1 MNSKKYDLAVVGA
14 GIVGLA
20 HAWLAAKSGLS
31 VVVIDRDPRCVGAS
45 IRNFGFITVTGQ
57 RDGDTWRRARRA
69 RDLWQ
74 EIAEQAN
81 IPICHQGLTLV
92 AQRPEALAVLEAFK
106 ETHMGEDCV
115 LLTQDEVAR
124 ACSVVR
130 TESCVGGMY
139 SPHELR
145 VESRDAI
152 PQIASW
158 LAHSY
163 QVDFLFNREVL
174 DFALPQIQTSAGTL
188 HAERIVLCPG
198 TELNGVAKR
207 YLQEFQLS
215 LTQLQ
220 MLRVRPPA
228 NFKLDSAVMSD
239 LSFVRYAGYTGLGCH
254 QALLKRLESE
264 APESLAAGIH
274 LIVVQSDDGSLV
286 VGDSHHPA
294 TPYEPYAI
302 ESVDR
307 LILKHLEETL
317 LLTHYEVSHRWT
329 GRYPVEPNDQ
339 DALILSPEDN
349 VRVVSVTSGTGAS
362 TAFGL
367 AEEVMQSWGF

>member
-57 RDGDTWRRARRA
+57 RDGDTWRRARRS

-81 IPICHQGLTLV
+81 ISICHQGLTLV
-92 AQRPEALAVLEAFK
+92 AQRPEALALLEAFK
-106 ETHMGEDCV
+106 KTRMGEDCV
-115 LLTQDEVAR
+115 LLTQDEVAKT
-124 ACSVVR
+124 CSVVR

-145 VESRDAI
+145 VESRDAL

-158 LAHSY
+158 LAHNY
-163 QVDFLFNREVL
+163 HVDFLFNREVL

-188 HAERIVLCPG
+188 QAERIVLCPG

-254 QALLKRLESE
+254 QALLQRLEGE

-317 LLTHYEVSHRWT
+317 LLTHYEVTHRWT
-329 GRYPVEPNDQ
+329 GRYPVGPKDQ
-339 DALILSPEDN
+339 DALILAPDVN

-367 AEEVMQSWGF
+367 AEEVMQSWGI

>member
-1 MNSKKYDLAVVGA
+1 MNSKKYDLVVVGA

-20 HAWLAAKSGLS
+20 HAWLATKSGLS
-31 VVVIDRDPRCVGAS
+31 VIVIDRDPRCVGAS

-74 EIAEQAN
+74 EIAEQAK

-115 LLTQDEVAR
+115 LLTQDEVAK

-188 HAERIVLCPG
+188 QAERIVLCPG

-302 ESVDR
+302 ESVDQ

-317 LLTHYEVSHRWT
+317 LLTHYDVSHRWT
-329 GRYPVEPNDQ
+329 GRYPVGPNDQ

-367 AEEVMQSWGF
+367 AEEVMQSWGI